1 MIKALLFVGP
11 PGSGKGTQAKNLA
24 TIAGL
29 YHLSS
34 GDIFRAIPKD
44 SKEAAL
50 QQEYIHKGQLVPDEI
65 TLKICLSYI
74 EGLEKTFKF
83 DPKKQLLILD
93 GIPRTKN
100 QAELLKNQ
108 IDVVG
113 VVLLDVKDEETLI
126 NRLEKRALIEGR
138 ADDAKREV
146 LHKRLDVYKK
156 QTADVLTA
164 YPVEKQIHING
175 EQPPLK
181 VLHDL
186 LGALLAKKIL

>member
-1 MIKALLFVGP
+1 MIRALLFVGP
-11 PGSGKGTQAKNLA
+11 PGSGKGTQAKKLA
-24 TIAGL
+24 TIADL

-34 GDIFRAIPKD
+34 GDIFRSMPKD

-50 QQEYIHKGQLVPDEI
+50 QQEYINKGQLVPDEI

-83 DPKKQLLILD
+83 DRKRQLLLLD

-100 QAELLKNQ
+100 QAELLKKE
-108 IDVVG
+108 IDMVA
-113 VVLLDVKDEETLI
+113 VVLLDVKNEEILI

-138 ADDAKREV
+138 ADDAKRDV
-146 LHKRLDVYKK
+146 LQKRMEVYKK

-164 YPVEKQIHING
+164 YPLDKQIHING
-175 EQPPLK
+175 DQPPLK

-186 LGALLAKKIL
+186 LGALLAKKIF